1 MLRQWKLKLLACAAL
16 AAFAL
21 PADMAS
27 AQSGEPIKIGLS
39 MSLTGP
45 LSPNGKQALLG
56 LQIWEEEVNA
66 KGGLLGRP
74 IKLIHYDDQSQS
86 APVPGIYTKLLDVD
100 KVDLVLGPYATVPA
114 AAAMPVVMQKQ
125 KMMIIL
131 FGLGVNT
138 EFKYDKFFAM
148 IPSGPDPKPS
158 FTTGFFE
165 DRACSRRPQTVAF
178 IAADQEF
185 SRNACDGAK
194 ENAKKAGLKTVYDRA
209 YPPTTT
215 DFTPVI
221 RGIVAANPDV
231 VTVCSYPLDSVGI
244 VRTVNELN
252 FKPKLIGGAMV
263 GLQAT
268 PIKNQLGPLLNGWV
282 NYETWVP
289 DKKMYFE
296 GTDEFF
302 KKISR
307 APARRVSTRSATI
320 SAAGAMRGF
329 TYTYD
334 PAKPEGSRITGMWL
348 DGEPIDPAATY
359 SVTVNSFLAT
369 GGDNFRAFNNGT
381 GKRDTG
387 KVDLQGMVDYMDE
400 FASTDPLP
408 VDDTQRSVGVSFPND
423 APASYAPGEHV
434 TFDLSSL
441 AFSAPGDLK
450 DTEVEV
456 SLGDEVLGTFTVDN
470 TVTDAVFDEA
480 GKARST

>member
-1 MLRQWKLKLLACAAL
+1 MLRNWKTKLLACAAL
-16 AAFAL
+16 MALAL
-21 PADMAS
+21 PADQAN
-27 AQSGEPIKIGLS
+27 AQSKEPIKIGFS

-74 IKLIHYDDQSQS
+74 IKLVWYDDQSQS

-165 DRACSRRPQTVAF
+165 VAVQQNPKPQTVAF

-185 SRNACDGAK
+185 SKNACDGAK
-194 ENAKKAGLKTVYDRA
+194 DNAKKAGLKTVYDRA
-209 YPPTTT
+209 YPPSTT
-215 DFTPVI
+215 DFTPVM
-221 RGIVAANPDV
+221 RGVAAANPDV
-231 VTVCSYPLDSVGI
+231 VAVCSYPLDSVGI
-244 VRTVNELN
+244 VKASNEIN
-252 FKPKLIGGAMV
+252 FKPKMIGGAMV

-268 PIKNQLGPLLNGWV
+268 GIKNQLGSLLNGWT

-302 KKISR
+302 KKYQAR
-307 APARRVSTRSATI
+307 AAKEGVDALGYYLGGWGYAYAQVLEQAVQGAKTLNDAQLAAYIKKNSFKTI
-320 SAAGAMRGF
+320 HGVIEFGA
-329 TYTYD
+329 
-334 PAKPEGSRITGMWL
+334 
-348 DGEPIDPAATY
+348 DGEWKKSGMLQVQYHNIKPGAPTVETWRGMDYQTVLTPAQ
-359 SVTVNSFLAT
+359 FKT
-369 GGDNFRAFNNGT
+369 GNLIYPFEKA
-381 GKRDTG
+381 K
-387 KVDLQGMVDYMDE
+387 
-400 FASTDPLP
+400 
-408 VDDTQRSVGVSFPND
+408 
-423 APASYAPGEHV
+423 
-434 TFDLSSL
+434 
-441 AFSAPGDLK
+441 SAP
-450 DTEVEV
+450 E
-456 SLGDEVLGTFTVDN
+456 
-470 TVTDAVFDEA
+470 
-480 GKARST
+480 R

>member
-21 PADMAS
+21 PADTAS

-74 IKLIHYDDQSQS
+74 IKLVYYDDQSQS

-100 KVDLVLGPYATVPA
+100 KVDLILGPYATVPA
-114 AAAMPVVMQKQ
+114 AAAMPVAIQKN
-125 KMMIIL
+125 KMIIIL

-138 EFKYDKFFAM
+138 EFNYKRFFAM

-165 DRACSRRPQTVAF
+165 IAQQQKAQTVAF
-178 IAADQEF
+178 IASDLEF

-194 ENAKKAGLKTVYDRA
+194 TNAKKAGLKTVYDRA
-209 YPPTTT
+209 YPPSTT

-221 RGIVAANPDV
+221 RGIMAANPDV

-252 FKPKLIGGAMV
+252 YKPKLIGGAMV

-296 GTDEFF
+296 GTDAFF
-302 KKISR
+302 KKYQSR
-307 APARRVSTRSATI
+307 AA
-320 SAAGAMRGF
+320 AAG
-329 TYTYD
+329 
-334 PAKPEGSRITGMWL
+334 
-348 DGEPIDPAATY
+348 
-359 SVTVNSFLAT
+359 V
-369 GGDNFRAFNNGT
+369 
-381 GKRDTG
+381 
-387 KVDLQGMVDYMDE
+387 
-400 FASTDPLP
+400 DPLGYYLGGWGYAYAQ
-408 VDDTQRSVGVSFPND
+408 VLEQAVKGTKSLKDDDLTAYIHKNAFKTIHGEIKFGANGEWAKSGMMQVQYHGIKQGAGIETWRGMDYQTVLT
-423 APASYAPGEHV
+423 PGEFKTGNV
-434 TFDLSSL
+434 VYPF
-441 AFSAPGDLK
+441 
-450 DTEVEV
+450 E
-456 SLGDEVLGTFTVDN
+456 
-470 TVTDAVFDEA
+470 
-480 GKARST
+480 KAR